1 MEVSYYYFKQYCLFC
16 LLYLWTMGKKE
27 LKDKQRRQGDIGA
40 NFQVWSI
47 IVFIT
52 SMAAPNYWLRIN
64 LFIFL
69 VHGNFNQ
76 LWAVATP
83 CLLILG
89 NYFTQFVRKRNIY
102 NRGKY
107 PMKCWSVIYWVCYLT
122 LISVGY
128 PVFRLE
134 NNLRK
139 YICGELLDLVPFI
152 QFQKREKT
160 FSLQLCLK

>member
-27 LKDKQRRQGDIGA
+27 LKDKQRRQVDIGA

-83 CLLILG
+83 CLLILE

-107 PMKCWSVIYWVCYLT
+107 PMKCWSGIYWACYLT
-122 LISVGY
+122 LY
-128 PVFRLE
+128 FRRVSCLPFG
-134 NNLRK
+134 K
-139 YICGELLDLVPFI
+139 QFKKIYIWKVAGFGTI
-152 QFQKREKT
+152 RT
-160 FSLQLCLK
+160 I

>member
-27 LKDKQRRQGDIGA
+27 LKEKQRRQGDIGA

-69 VHGNFNQ
+69 VHGNFNL

-83 CLLILG
+83 CLLILE

-107 PMKCWSVIYWVCYLT
+107 PMKCWSGIYWACYLT
-122 LISVGY
+122 LY
-128 PVFRLE
+128 FRRVSCL
-134 NNLRK
+134 
-139 YICGELLDLVPFI
+139 PFGK
-152 QFQKREKT
+152 QFKKIYMWKVARFGT
-160 FSLQLCLK
+160 IRTI